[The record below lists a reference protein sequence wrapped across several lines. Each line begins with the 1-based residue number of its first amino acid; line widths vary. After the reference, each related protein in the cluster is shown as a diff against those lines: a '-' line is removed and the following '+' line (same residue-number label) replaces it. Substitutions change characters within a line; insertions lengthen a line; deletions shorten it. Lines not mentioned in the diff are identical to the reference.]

1 MPHAT
6 APERETPLVGT
17 DTFGPRDHTALL
29 DPAFRVAPTLALLV
43 VGWAEAS
50 DGAARTRWIQ
60 PLLPLLAASDG
71 LPPGDGAPSDFDA
84 RIADEGRRAGHA
96 ATGVVAL
103 AGAVREVHSGL
114 DALLRELRRRQ
125 ASGPNTV
132 LGRFDALC
140 ASFAHVEF
148 AGQTAF
154 RQARLA
160 RAAATVAS
168 APTALDARELLTIQA
183 RALGHPLVVR
193 PDGPMP
199 PDASGGWADA
209 WTADDPRAGAACFAA
224 THAAQVARVAL
235 GMPDVRAEAV
245 HASLARTVLRMAG
258 EGRSAADRVRMAER
272 LAGGPLAELA
282 DALWPMAV
290 EEPAADPMAPED
302 IPTGAEALAPMG
314 DPAGESI
321 ATRRRGVPAVSG
333 VRVDAE
339 RGEVVLTLDS
349 GARVSVPWVLLPA
362 LREAPEAGRAGVQ
375 VVDDGALLQWP
386 ALRLEVSVRALL
398 QQALGL
404 PA

>member
-1 MPHAT
+1 MPNAT
-6 APERETPLVGT
+6 APERETPTVGT
-17 DTFGPRDHTALL
+17 QASDPRDHAALL
-29 DPAFRVAPTLALLV
+29 DPAFQVAPTLALLV
-43 VGWAEAS
+43 AGWGEAA
-50 DGAARTRWIQ
+50 DATARARWIQ

-71 LPPGDGAPSDFDA
+71 RASSDGAPLDAEA
-84 RIADEGRRAGHA
+84 RIAAEGRRAGHA

-125 ASGPNTV
+125 ASGANTV

-140 ASFAHVEF
+140 ASFAHMEF

-154 RQARLA
+154 RQSRLA

-168 APTALDARELLTIQA
+168 APTAILAREQLTIQA
-183 RALGHPLVVR
+183 RALGHPLIVR
-193 PDGPMP
+193 PDGAMP
-199 PDASGGWADA
+199 PDASGSWADA

-235 GMPDVRAEAV
+235 GSPDVRAEAV
-245 HASLARTVLRMAG
+245 HATLARTVLRMAG
-258 EGRSAADRVRMAER
+258 EGRTAAERARMAGR

-282 DALWPMAV
+282 HALGPKV
-290 EEPAADPMAPED
+290 VDEPPAEPIATELVPIAA
-302 IPTGAEALAPMG
+302 GALAPADEG
-314 DPAGESI
+314 TPTPA
-321 ATRRRGVPAVSG
+321 RRGAPAVAG
-333 VRVDAE
+333 ARVDVE

-349 GARVSVPWVLLPA
+349 GARVAVPWVLLPA
-362 LREAPEAGRAGVQ
+362 LTEAPVDGRAGVQ

-386 ALRLEVSVRALL
+386 ALRLEVSVRELL